1 MTPLIDSA
9 RTRNRKERMT
19 TKTYLDLLIVED
31 EGDTRLLLTQIFTLR
46 GFTVRS
52 AGDGFAALQMI
63 RSSAPDILL
72 SDLNMPGMSGFE
84 LLSVVR
90 RLYPQIHV
98 IATSGAYSGTTVPK
112 GIAADGFHEK
122 ASGMATLFE
131 LMDIAAQLGHTSLYS
146 ERTPTPLW
154 IDLECRMP
162 FDTDHV
168 LINCPLCLRPFRQT
182 IDSINAEIRET
193 NCRYCGGKVDYAI
206 ALAIQPRAIPSEPR
220 PLAIDPRPAA
230 TEPKPAASELRGA
243 SAEYSTASRNVRR
256 A

>member
-1 MTPLIDSA
+1 MSKA
-9 RTRNRKERMT
+9 N
-19 TKTYLDLLIVED
+19 LDLLIVED
-31 EGDTRLLLTQIFTLR
+31 EIDTRYLLTQIFTMR

-52 AGDGFAALQMI
+52 AEDGFAALGMI
-63 RSSAPDILL
+63 RSAAPNILL

-98 IATSGAYSGTTVPK
+98 IATSGAYSGTNVPR

-122 ASGMATLFE
+122 ASGMAPLFE
-131 LMDIAAQLGHTSLYS
+131 LMEMAALQGDTAFYSL
-146 ERTPTPLW
+146 RTPTPLW

-162 FDTDHV
+162 FESDHV
-168 LINCPLCLRPFRQT
+168 LINCPSCLRPFRQT
-182 IDSINAEIRET
+182 VEEINAEIRET

-206 ALAIQPRAIPSEPR
+206 ALAIKPRAIGSESRAVASEPR
-220 PLAIDPRPAA
+220 PV
-230 TEPKPAASELRGA
+230 ASEPRSIA
-243 SAEYSTASRNVRR
+243 SEFPGGSRSVRR

>member
-1 MTPLIDSA
+1 MTSKND
-9 RTRNRKERMT
+9 
-19 TKTYLDLLIVED
+19 LDLLIVED
-31 EGDTRLLLTQIFTLR
+31 EVDTRYLLTQIFTTR
-46 GFTVRS
+46 GFNVR
-52 AGDGFAALQMI
+52 AAEDGFAALQMI

-122 ASGMATLFE
+122 ASGMAILFE
-131 LMDIAAQLGHTSLYS
+131 LLEMASLLGHTSFHSLRS
-146 ERTPTPLW
+146 PTPLW
-154 IDLECRMP
+154 IDLECHMP
-162 FDTDHV
+162 FETDHV

-182 IDSINAEIRET
+182 IDEINAEIRET
-193 NCRYCGGKVDYAI
+193 NCRYCGGRVDYAI
-206 ALAIQPRAIPSEPR
+206 ALAIQP
-220 PLAIDPRPAA
+220 LPAA
-230 TEPKPAASELRGA
+230 GKPPAAASEPKPVASELRPAAGD
-243 SAEYSTASRNVRR
+243 YSNWPRNVRR

>member
-1 MTPLIDSA
+1 M
-9 RTRNRKERMT
+9 M
-19 TKTYLDLLIVED
+19 TKTCPDLLIVDD
-31 EGDTRLLLTQIFTLR
+31 ELDTRFLLTQIFTLR

-98 IATSGAYSGTTVPK
+98 IATSGAYSGTTIPK

-122 ASGMATLFE
+122 ASGMVNLFH
-131 LMDIAAQLGHTSLYS
+131 LMEVAAHLGLTSSFS
-146 ERTPTPLW
+146 ERTSTPLW
-154 IDLECRMP
+154 IDLECRLP
-162 FDTDHV
+162 LESDHV
-168 LINCPLCLRPFRQT
+168 LINCPSCLRPFRQT
-182 IDSINAEIRET
+182 IDEINAEIRET

-206 ALAIQPRAIPSEPR
+206 ALAIKPRAIPPEPR
-220 PLAIDPRPAA
+220 PSASDSRAA
-230 TEPKPAASELRGA
+230 AAEPKPPAGDLRGVAPDYSSA
-243 SAEYSTASRNVRR
+243 SHSIRR